1 MMIDFPIWLLSL
13 DYIFGI
19 VMWILITK
27 FILNLFLNENS
38 NFIIFRCFT
47 NMTNPIIN
55 LTLIITP
62 KFIVQPLI
70 PLYIAWII
78 FMLRV
83 YVLPLLLG
91 YTYLGTFSFM
101 LEKNIILFINTTLLK
116 IALYLNYGI

>member
-47 NMTNPIIN
+47 NMTSPIIN
-55 LTLIITP
+55 LTLTITP